1 MRNLV
6 VFGALL
12 MATVAGCSC
21 PPDCGCIDHEDVL
34 NFYET
39 DVEATQAR
47 ISLAFDNAEKA
58 VLTDS
63 VVVVP
68 VPKGP
73 HEDPKKCVCG
83 GSGKITH
90 GDGHT
95 TPCPF
100 HSGKNQTEP
109 NVDGDVLYKR
119 SK

>member
-39 DVEATQAR
+39 NVEVIQAR
-47 ISLAFDNAEKA
+47 VSKAFDNAEKK
-58 VLTDS
+58 VLEQS
-63 VVVVP
+63 VVVP
-68 VPKGP
+68 TPKGP
-73 HEDPKKCVCG
+73 HEDPDKCVCG
-83 GSGKITH
+83 GSGKIKH

-100 HSGKNQTEP
+100 HSGEFNLK
-109 NVDGDVLYKR
+109 VDGNVLYKR